1 MFRSH
6 HRNCDLSNSWNFLVL
21 LSSFNGNI
29 FQETYIQWCLTVCV
43 ESLKLQMRKATAFAG
58 TNFKHGNYLIFWQS
72 QNTEREMVKKKQI
85 LCPNSL
91 KWNMDFCKKKKKKN
105 SILIWK
111 IQRSWGISP
120 WKKKRNVLNDTLKI
134 YELRRN
140 ILNELNIF
148 GIRRN

>member
-21 LSSFNGNI
+21 LSSFNGTI
-29 FQETYIQWCLTVCV
+29 LQETYIQWCLTVCV

-91 KWNMDFCKKKKKKN
+91 KWNMDFCKKKKKKKYSHMKN
-105 SILIWK
+105 TK
-111 IQRSWGISP
+111 IMRHFPLEKEKECAEWYTENLWIKEEHTEWTQYFW
-120 WKKKRNVLNDTLKI
+120 N
-134 YELRRN
+134 
-140 ILNELNIF
+140 
-148 GIRRN
+148 